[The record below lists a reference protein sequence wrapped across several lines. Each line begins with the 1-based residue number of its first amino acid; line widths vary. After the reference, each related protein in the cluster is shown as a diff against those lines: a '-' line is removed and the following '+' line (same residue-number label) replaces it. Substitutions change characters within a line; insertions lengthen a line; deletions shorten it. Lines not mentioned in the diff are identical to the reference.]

1 MTSRNHSASI
11 LRVLVLIVGVLLAG
25 LVAPQAAYGHGE
37 GESDQSLVLVRQAIA
52 LMVNK
57 PGDQM
62 AIQDKLNDCLQ
73 APKKE
78 GVNLAMVRQAMAM
91 MKPGDSMNTGTMMTS
106 GDMMQ
111 VRQLLEKSIGAR
123 PFAGAEDPVQIGAVP
138 PPLTGADTGTLV
150 ALDPMP
156 GRHGLTAAAW
166 VALVVAGLVVSAG
179 MALSFRL
186 RPKLAHPQMPEGA
199 QP

>member
-1 MTSRNHSASI
+1 MGPRTLRGWVGAAHRHRATTAVAWEADMTSRNHSASI

-57 PGDQM
+57 PGDS
-62 AIQDKLNDCLQ
+62 
-73 APKKE
+73 
-78 GVNLAMVRQAMAM
+78 
-91 MKPGDSMNTGTMMTS
+91 MKPGTMMTS